1 MNTRVIGLLPSDGE
15 MVVDMISK
23 LLKTA
28 ALSTVA
34 LLGLIDPA
42 LARCDSGEIVIRMSH
57 VNRPVGHPIGEAA
70 SLLEKRVNE
79 EMNGRACMEVY
90 SNSIIYTDDRVID
103 ALLAG
108 DIQMAAPGF
117 GAVDKHTRQL
127 RVFSMPFVFKNLA
140 AVEDF
145 QNSLTGEL
153 MKLSMIGKGVR
164 GIGFWHN
171 GMNQLSANKPLLF
184 PKDANGL
191 TMRSTGTEISKE
203 LMTLIGASPSEIS
216 FLETYSALQEGQVD
230 GVEETWANM
239 QGRKLY
245 ELQEGVTE
253 TNHSFS
259 GSILVV
265 ANWWWKSLSNDVA
278 SDLLRITQEVSEEQN
293 KRVFTI
299 NENARQAILDEGGIV
314 RPLSEERRKE
324 WAEAFAPVWS
334 KYAEDVHPLLIGYI
348 QAVNAR
354 N

>member
-1 MNTRVIGLLPSDGE
+1 MLA
-15 MVVDMISK
+15 K
-23 LLKTA
+23 FLKTA
-28 ALSTVA
+28 TLSAIAV
-34 LLGLIDPA
+34 LGSFDPA
-42 LARCDSGEIVIRMSH
+42 WARCDSGETVIRFSH

-70 SLLEKRVNE
+70 SMLEERVNE

-108 DIQMAAPGF
+108 DIQMAAPSF
-117 GAVDKHTRQL
+117 GKVDSYTRQL
-127 RVFSMPFVFKNLA
+127 RVFSMPFVFKNLR

-153 MKLSMIGKGVR
+153 MKNSMIGKGVR

-171 GMNQLSANKPLLF
+171 GMNQLSASKPLLF
-184 PKDANGL
+184 PRDANGL
-191 TMRSTGTEISKE
+191 VMRSTGSEISKE
-203 LMTLIGASPSEIS
+203 LMSLIGAEPTEIS
-216 FLETYSALQEGQVD
+216 FVETYSALQDGKVD
-230 GVEETWANM
+230 GVEETWANIE
-239 QGRKLY
+239 GRKLY
-245 ELQEGVTE
+245 TLQEGVTE

-265 ANWWWKSLSNDVA
+265 SNTWWKSLPNDIS
-278 SDLLRITQEVSEEQN
+278 SDLLRIVQQVSEEQN
-293 KRVFTI
+293 SRVFTI
-299 NENARQAILDEGGIV
+299 NENARQAILDQGGVV
-314 RPLSEERRKE
+314 RPLSEERRQE
-324 WAEAFAPVWS
+324 WAEAFEPVWR

>member
-1 MNTRVIGLLPSDGE
+1 MIRGFLSAAVLSAISLVGL
-15 MVVDMISK
+15 V
-23 LLKTA
+23 
-28 ALSTVA
+28 
-34 LLGLIDPA
+34 DPA
-42 LARCDSGEIVIRMSH
+42 FAKCDSNELVIRFSH

-108 DIQMAAPGF
+108 DIQMAAPSF
-117 GAVDKHTRQL
+117 GTVDKYTRQL
-127 RVFSMPFVFKNLA
+127 RVFSMPFVFKNLE

-153 MKLSMIGKGVR
+153 MKNSMIGKGVR

-171 GMNQLSANKPLLF
+171 GMNQLSASRALLF
-184 PKDANGL
+184 PRDANGL
-191 TMRSTGTEISKE
+191 TMRSTGSEISQE
-203 LMTLIGASPSEIS
+203 LMSLIGAEPTTLS
-216 FLETYSALQEGQVD
+216 FLETYSALQEGTID

-239 QGRKLY
+239 EGRKLY

-265 ANWWWKSLSNDVA
+265 ANTWWKSLPKDIS
-278 SDLLRITQEVSEEQN
+278 SQLLNIVQQVSEEQN
-293 KRVFTI
+293 KQVFTI

-314 RPLSEERRKE
+314 RPLSEDRRQE
-324 WAEAFAPVWS
+324 WAQAFAPVWE
-334 KYAEDVHPLLIGYI
+334 KYAEDVHPRLIGYI
-348 QAVNAR
+348 QEVNAR